1 MEGGE
6 NFPFKK
12 AKRVEIGP
20 NLDYSKEEA
29 VKLQIEVMH
38 LQRQGVLVQSTHPWS
53 LI

>member
-29 VKLQIEVMH
+29 VKLQIEVM
-38 LQRQGVLVQSTHPWS
+38 L
-53 LI
+53 